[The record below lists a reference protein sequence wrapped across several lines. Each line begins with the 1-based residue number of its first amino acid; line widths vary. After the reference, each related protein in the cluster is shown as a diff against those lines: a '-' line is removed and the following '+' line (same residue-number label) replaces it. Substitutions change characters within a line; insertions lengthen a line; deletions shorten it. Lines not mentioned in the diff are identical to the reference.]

1 MRKFLSLIFILTLL
15 SFISCQDILE
25 CIINRHPELPNKT
38 LASAQVNQF
47 YIETIQAE
55 IKNEPMDDN
64 YDYYFSI
71 DGNLPRGIDS
81 YVDYR
86 TIVFEGEPYLAGTY
100 KFTIRLSVEQ
110 SYNYSEEC
118 ENNFNDCDGLC
129 SESTSQVYTII
140 VN

>member
-1 MRKFLSLIFILTLL
+1 MKKIISLSLFSTFLL
-15 SFISCQDILE
+15 FMSCQDILE
-25 CIINRHPELPNKT
+25 CVINRHPELSSKT
-38 LASAQVNQF
+38 LAYAQINHL
-47 YIETIQAE
+47 YSETIKAE

-71 DGNLPRGIDS
+71 DGNLPRGIDY

-86 TIVFEGEPYLAGTY
+86 TIVFEGEPYLTGTY